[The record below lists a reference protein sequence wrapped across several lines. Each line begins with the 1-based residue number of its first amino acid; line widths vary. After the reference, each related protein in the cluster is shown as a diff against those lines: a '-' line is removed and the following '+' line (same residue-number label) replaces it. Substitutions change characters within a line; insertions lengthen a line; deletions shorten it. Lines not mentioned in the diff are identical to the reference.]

1 MTCDPPTHRVTVKKN
16 SFIRPKKKGVGLGGL
31 GESGDSSGES
41 VWWWSDSGL
50 FAAAA
55 ITSKWVGPKTKQTC
69 GSKKRGGCRGGEPR
83 KLLLE
88 VYGAWRPGS
97 AAA

>member
-1 MTCDPPTHRVTVKKN
+1 MGPQWPTVTGSKKYTVVRGPFFLTCDPPTHRVTVKKN

-55 ITSKWVGPKTKQTC
+55 ITQVSG
-69 GSKKRGGCRGGEPR
+69 
-83 KLLLE
+83 
-88 VYGAWRPGS
+88 
-97 AAA
+97 